1 MFRIDILIA
10 GHSKYIRVMNQD
22 KKIFTYEQALDLLP
36 HVQALTDSAV
46 AHLEALVGS
55 DVEAPAEVPRE
66 MSSQYHQIVSDWAS
80 SVLELGIEVKGV
92 WLVDFDS
99 GSGYYCWKYPEPSLQ
114 YFHGYEEGYAGRV
127 ELN

>member
-1 MFRIDILIA
+1 M
-10 GHSKYIRVMNQD
+10 SQD
-22 KKIFTYEQALDLLP
+22 KKIFTYEEALDLLP
-36 HVQALTDSAV
+36 HVQSLTDSAV
-46 AHLEALVGS
+46 AHLEALVGN
-55 DVEAPAEVPRE
+55 DADATDEVPQE